1 MTLPD
6 DDRRF
11 LRRLLMTAGLV
22 IFLLLLW
29 AAREAILVAFAAVL
43 IAILLDGAA
52 GLLCAHLGLRRKWAL
67 LAAGVVI
74 AGFVIGAVALV
85 GTQMAAQVAQLSE
98 ALPRALQGLEQRLG
112 IRVPDEARSVSEG
125 LLAQAAGLG
134 RLAMDAL
141 ASTALAV
148 VGGAYLALEP
158 DRYRRGFIKL
168 FPKAL
173 TAEVEEVLGTLA
185 RALRRWLLATL
196 LAMGCVGVAA
206 GLAAWAIGLPAPL
219 AIGLFAGLM
228 EVVPTLGAF
237 IGALPALLVA
247 ASQGGEALLWTAG
260 AFLLIQQLES
270 NLLSPLVG
278 EKLVD
283 VPAFVLV
290 VGVVAAGTVF
300 GLPGVVLAAPI
311 TVVALAVIQR
321 LWVREAL
328 ERRVEVTGERE

>member
-11 LRRLLMTAGLV
+11 LRRLLMTVAVLA
-22 IFLLLLW
+22 FLLLLW

-43 IAILLDGAA
+43 VAILLDGAA
-52 GLLCAHLGLRRKWAL
+52 GQLCQRLGMRRKWAL
-67 LAAGVVI
+67 LVSGLVI
-74 AGFVIGAVALV
+74 AGVLIGAVALV

-112 IRVPDEARSVSEG
+112 IRVPEEARGVSEG
-125 LLAQAAGLG
+125 MLAQMAGLG

-141 ASTALAV
+141 ASVALAV

-158 DRYRRGFIKL
+158 ERYRRGFVKL

-173 TAEVEEVLGTLA
+173 TQEVEEVLATLG
-185 RALRRWLLATL
+185 RALQRWLLATL
-196 LAMGCVGVAA
+196 LAMACVGVAA

-311 TVVALAVIQR
+311 TVVTLAVVQR

>member
-1 MTLPD
+1 MDLPD

-11 LRRLLMTAGLV
+11 LRRLLMTAGLGV
-22 IFLLLLW
+22 FLLLLW
-29 AAREAILVAFAAVL
+29 AAREAILVSFAAVL

-52 GLLCAHLGLRRKWAL
+52 GQLCARLGLGRKWAL
-67 LAAGVVI
+67 LAAGLLIIGAVV
-74 AGFVIGAVALV
+74 GAVALV
-85 GTQMAAQVAQLSE
+85 GSQMAAQVAQLSQ
-98 ALPRALQGLEQRLG
+98 ALPGALQGLEQRLG
-112 IRVPDEARSVSEG
+112 LRVPEEARSVSEG
-125 LLAQAAGLG
+125 MLAQLAGLG
-134 RLAMDAL
+134 RIVMDAL
-141 ASTALAV
+141 AAVALAV

-158 DRYRRGFIKL
+158 ERYRRGFVKL

-173 TAEVEEVLGTLA
+173 TQEVEEVLATLG

-196 LAMGCVGVAA
+196 LAMACVGVAA
-206 GLAAWAIGLPAPL
+206 GLAAWALGLPAPL

-237 IGALPALLVA
+237 IGAVPALLVA

-278 EKLVD
+278 ERLVD

-311 TVVALAVIQR
+311 TVVALAVVQR

>member
-1 MTLPD
+1 MTLPE

-11 LRRLLMTAGLV
+11 LRRLLMTAALMA
-22 IFLLLLW
+22 FLLLLW

-43 IAILLDGAA
+43 VAILLDGAA
-52 GLLCAHLGLRRKWAL
+52 GLLCARLGMGRRWAL
-67 LAAGVVI
+67 LAAGVSI
-74 AGFVIGAVALV
+74 AGMVVGAVALV

-98 ALPRALQGLEQRLG
+98 ALPRALEGLEQRLG
-112 IRVPDEARSVSEG
+112 FRMPEETRGLSEG
-125 LLAQAAGLG
+125 MLAQAAGLG

-141 ASTALAV
+141 ASAALAL

-158 DRYRRGFIKL
+158 ARYRRGFVKL
-168 FPKAL
+168 FPKTL
-173 TAEVEEVLGTLA
+173 TQEVEEMLDTLG
-185 RALRRWLLATL
+185 RALQRWLLATL

-247 ASQGGEALLWTAG
+247 AAQGGGALLWTTG
-260 AFLLIQQLES
+260 AFLLIQQVES

-278 EKLVD
+278 ERLVD

-300 GLPGVVLAAPI
+300 ALPGVVLAAPI
-311 TVVALAVIQR
+311 TVVALAVVQR
-321 LWVREAL
+321 LWVRGAL